1 MSSFAAGSKRMLQ
14 AGVARMNI
22 TPPLGIRMMGYTVQ
36 ECISESV
43 ERELTATALVLSDGS
58 ATVLLIAC
66 DLLFIQS
73 PYVDRI
79 RDRVGETLGISADA
93 VLINCSHTHL
103 GPMLPGWQADSPE
116 QQERQQSY
124 LASLEESLV
133 RVAVDASSCLQPA
146 RIGAA
151 EGFAPIGVNRR
162 ERLPEG
168 GVMIGENPEGA
179 VDRAVHV
186 IRVDA
191 LTGESIA
198 TVMSAAAHT
207 VILGPATS
215 QLSPDYVG
223 PARELVESTTGAP
236 SLFLQGAAGNVNPS
250 CSIGG
255 GGPEQYDDLRRV
267 GAMLGGEVLRM
278 WGQIR
283 THNRHGSRRVVR
295 SVAAISVW
303 DYEPVPEAT
312 VEHFGVE
319 SRRVTLPLAS
329 LPTRTTAEQDVETY
343 RKKLAELEKNDAPL
357 GAVYVARRF
366 VHWAENVL
374 QTIEAGEDPPRREIS
389 FTAFRV
395 NDTAI
400 ASVSGEPFAE
410 LGLEVKRRS
419 PFAHTIFLGY
429 TNGCIGYLPT
439 PEAFDEGG
447 MEVHES
453 YQNYLLPCPFT
464 KEWGPAVI
472 RNALELLNS
481 LR

>member
-1 MSSFAAGSKRMLQ
+1 
-14 AGVARMNI
+14 
-22 TPPLGIRMMGYTVQ
+22 
-36 ECISESV
+36 
-43 ERELTATALVLSDGS
+43 
-58 ATVLLIAC
+58 
-66 DLLFIQS
+66 
-73 PYVDRI
+73 
-79 RDRVGETLGISADA
+79 
-93 VLINCSHTHL
+93 
-103 GPMLPGWQADSPE
+103 
-116 QQERQQSY
+116 
-124 LASLEESLV
+124 
-133 RVAVDASSCLQPA
+133 
-146 RIGAA
+146 
-151 EGFAPIGVNRR
+151 
-162 ERLPEG
+162 
-168 GVMIGENPEGA
+168 
-179 VDRAVHV
+179 
-186 IRVDA
+186 
-191 LTGESIA
+191 
-198 TVMSAAAHT
+198 
-207 VILGPATS
+207 
-215 QLSPDYVG
+215 
-223 PARELVESTTGAP
+223 
-236 SLFLQGAAGNVNPS
+236 
-250 CSIGG
+250 
-255 GGPEQYDDLRRV
+255 
-267 GAMLGGEVLRM
+267 MLGGEVLRM